1 LKPRLRLKL
10 LLALIATALLAYSP
24 LVARAKPL
32 EVVAVP
38 VDWGY
43 MRHVEYVPR
52 PRYTHKSM
60 TVAEVS
66 RELLIKAVYREQ
78 LDSNLLDFV
87 LASYRNGYFAVDP
100 SSSEPDVESTFY
112 AFWLLRTIGADKKMD
127 SELLARFLCDEER
140 FTEAFYAY
148 RLLKM
153 LGYNVSLECLKGWDL
168 GYAVSYLRGS
178 NAPDVESTKLWLLLS
193 WDEEKAKWLEEEG
206 VEVPRPG
213 EPITR
218 VEDGDWFLIELLIIR
233 RPVYINAT
241 IYPRVVVSGAP
252 ALLKAE
258 AVRWPIEALPVNY
271 SLTVENG
278 SLKSVVSAGGRKLE
292 FTHLV
297 ARREYA
303 VISISRGFGSITVS
317 CSYKPPY
324 RLTMKLAGEEYS
336 WVSNDYD
343 FNATVEPRAYGSLR
357 AWFYVEREGVLMVAE
372 AEIRLEP
379 PAERSLI
386 DAAFVALP
394 AASMAPGLA
403 ASRGR
408 RKKMVMLAIIASPIP
423 LICSFRIEEYPLWA
437 TLAYGAFSMTACRLL
452 DGDAFYRALGH
463 VAVVLSLAA
472 ASIFLVNPLI
482 LLLGGFGAAIFLA
495 SAILYPSEFSK
506 TERFYKST
514 MLLYSLGV
522 LAMSLVCEAAAD
534 IASLM
539 WMPESGFVNS
549 VRAQSMLAA
558 NLFSLTP
565 VIAPIYHLARLVLS
579 YEKAKE
585 ASELL
590 KNMIGYGF
598 RS

>member
-1 LKPRLRLKL
+1 M
-10 LLALIATALLAYSP
+10 ACSP
-24 LVARAKPL
+24 LIARAKPL

-43 MRHVEYVPR
+43 IRHVEHVPR
-52 PRYTHKSM
+52 PRYTHKSL

-66 RELLIKAVYREQ
+66 KELLLKVVYREQ

-87 LASYRNGYFAVDP
+87 LASYRNGYFAIDS
-100 SSSEPDVESTFY
+100 SSSEPDVKSTFY
-112 AFWLLRTIGADKKMD
+112 AAWLLRTIGADKKID
-127 SELLARFLCDEER
+127 PEFLARYLCDEER
-140 FTEAFYAY
+140 FTEAYYAY

-153 LGYNVSLECLKGWDL
+153 LGYNVSLDCLKGWDL
-168 GYAVSYLRGS
+168 GYAVSYLRVS

-213 EPITR
+213 EPIAT
-218 VEDGDWFLIELLIIR
+218 VGDGDWFLIELLIIR

-241 IYPRVVVSGAP
+241 IYPRVVVSETP
-252 ALLKAE
+252 ALLKAK

-278 SLKSVVSAGGRKLE
+278 ALKSVVSAGGRKLE
-292 FTHLV
+292 FKHVV

-303 VISISRGFGSITVS
+303 VIRISQGIGRITIS

-336 WVSNDYD
+336 WLSNDYD
-343 FNATVEPRAYGSLR
+343 FNATVEPRSYGSLR
-357 AWFYVEREGVLMVAE
+357 ARFYVEREGVLMVAE

-379 PAERSLI
+379 QAGRSLI
-386 DAAFVALP
+386 DAAFIALP

-408 RKKMVMLAIIASPIP
+408 RKKMVMLAVVASPIP
-423 LICSFRIEEYPLWA
+423 LIFSIRMEEYPLWA
-437 TLAYGAFSMTACRLL
+437 TLAYGAFSLTACRLL

-482 LLLGGFGAAIFLA
+482 LLLGGFGSAVFLA
-495 SAILYPSEFSK
+495 SAVLYPSEFSK
-506 TERFYKST
+506 TERFYKSI

-522 LAMSLVCEAAAD
+522 LAMSLISEAAAD

-539 WMPESGFVNS
+539 WVPESGFVNT

-579 YEKAKE
+579 YEKARE
-585 ASELL
+585 ASEML
-590 KNMIGYGF
+590 KNMIDYGF